1 MHARVGYTYACLQMV
16 QEWASMTWYAEWA
29 ATATFSRARSC
40 TYARVHVYKHSHTHT
55 GRELDDMIR
64 EVDSDSDMAISTNEF
79 MTMMGMAKTGRIG
92 NG

>member
-1 MHARVGYTYACLQMV
+1 
-16 QEWASMTWYAEWA
+16 
-29 ATATFSRARSC
+29 
-40 TYARVHVYKHSHTHT
+40 
-55 GRELDDMIR
+55 MIR